1 MAGCAAPRWYPDA
14 PENHLPLR
22 LQRHVSD
29 QLRCSKQSRLLR
41 RALPILPPT
50 ALTAT
55 AHLQPLAQPTALRH
69 PGFRCDID
77 SHPDCRPFLILIVA
91 PQTTYCHP
99 YPPMRWGLSPRVRGN
114 RYVGVELSLAIGS
127 IPACAGEPHLSR
139 HCDNLHKVYP
149 RVCGGTVLDQTE
161 PTPQEGL
168 SPRVRGNQ
176 WTEAAERMSLGSIPA
191 CAGEPIRPRIRDHPL
206 WVYPRVCGGTDLA
219 QGSQLQPTG
228 LSPRVR
234 GNHPSRSTRA
244 RTARSI
250 PACAGEPL

>member
-91 PQTTYCHP
+91 PQAVHRDDHLEGPTGHGVVAPLDPIDDPPSGSRRGGPPCHSGSHGRTTTRTKSTTCSAGSPDHRRELQAAGEATCWPQALGSAERHAAEGYDMSIRAAGP
-99 YPPMRWGLSPRVRGN
+99 LGAAAPLTTVGLPLSP
-114 RYVGVELSLAIGS
+114 S
-127 IPACAGEPHLSR
+127 
-139 HCDNLHKVYP
+139 
-149 RVCGGTVLDQTE
+149 
-161 PTPQEGL
+161 
-168 SPRVRGNQ
+168 
-176 WTEAAERMSLGSIPA
+176 EAAEASRYPTWRDWGAAGGFSGGSSR
-191 CAGEPIRPRIRDHPL
+191 CRR
-206 WVYPRVCGGTDLA
+206 GGQILDVA
-219 QGSQLQPTG
+219 
-228 LSPRVR
+228 
-234 GNHPSRSTRA
+234 
-244 RTARSI
+244 
-250 PACAGEPL
+250 